1 MRPWWL
7 SVASFCLLFCL
18 ASAPLPVGSSDAAI
32 PIQIEEWE
40 VPFGGHPR
48 DPFAAG
54 ADAIWFVGQR
64 AHYLGRFTPATGA
77 FFKWDLPDAA
87 GPHNLIV
94 GSDGIVWYAGNR
106 RGHIGRFDQ
115 QSGAFEKIAMPDAA
129 ARDPHTLVFSK
140 DERYVWFTVQNGN
153 FVGRLTLADRT
164 TDLIAVPTLRAR
176 PYGIK
181 MAPDGTPW
189 IVLLGTNKLASVDP
203 QTLALTEYEIPAGGA
218 RPRRLEVTS
227 DGRVWY
233 ADYGRGYLGMYD
245 PAAGSFKEWAMP
257 SGANSR
263 PYGMASNGESRVWVV
278 ETGVFP
284 NMFVEF
290 DTQTERFSSATRI
303 PSGARTVRHMDF
315 HAATQAVWFGTDAN
329 TLGRAI
335 VGGE

>member
-7 SVASFCLLFCL
+7 SVWSFCFLFSL
-18 ASAPLPVGSSDAAI
+18 AVAPLPAGSADAPS

-40 VPFGGHPR
+40 VPFGGRPR

-54 ADAIWFVGQR
+54 ADAIWFVGQG

-106 RGHIGRFDQ
+106 RGYIGRFDP
-115 QSGAFEKIAMPDAA
+115 QSGAFENVAMPDAA

-140 DERYVWFTVQNGN
+140 DERHIWFTVQRGN
-153 FVGRLTLADRT
+153 FVGRLTLADRIV
-164 TDLIAVPTLRAR
+164 DLIAMPTPRAR

-181 MAPDGTPW
+181 IAPDGRPW
-189 IVLLGTNKLASVDP
+189 IVLLGTNKLVSIDP

-227 DGRVWY
+227 DGRVWF
-233 ADYGRGYLGMYD
+233 ADYSRGYLGMYD